1 MKARFCLPLLVVCLI
16 PCANLSA
23 TGSESARQPS
33 TGVTAVSSAEDAATT
48 STNSEYPIPGPLRSF
63 LRMAG
68 ISQQIPLDEVLPSLS
83 WSVETQGFEGLT
95 RPTEY
100 LVLLRRYV
108 VQAKELSEL
117 AGDQGAIRVSNC
129 DE

>member
-1 MKARFCLPLLVVCLI
+1 MKARFCLPLLVVCLV

-63 LRMAG
+63 LRMAADSAG
-68 ISQQIPLDEVLPSLS
+68 RGSAFAELECGNP
-83 WSVETQGFEGLT
+83 GF
-95 RPTEY
+95 
-100 LVLLRRYV
+100 RRTHP
-108 VQAKELSEL
+108 AH
-117 AGDQGAIRVSNC
+117 
-129 DE
+129 